1 MEETLGKRIALKR
14 KALGLTQDTLAE
26 QLGIT
31 AQAVSKW
38 ENDQSCPDITMLPRL
53 AAIFGCSTDELLGI
67 VPKQPDPMDA
77 APKALS
83 DSPEKQPPSLRQ
95 KALTSPG
102 APFGFWLFLTGVVAL
117 IDAVRLPPYDLADIG
132 LFHIA
137 ISCGI
142 FAFGLFSLFHR
153 FSLLRLGC
161 TLAGGAFIFNLVT
174 EPSIS
179 DIDWYV
185 PLLAGIALFGLDML
199 MDTLLLRKR
208 AVPAGHRI
216 PSCIQNHFE
225 SEESCFSCGTAF
237 GEDNHLITLPLLV
250 QGTAEVSFGALT
262 LDLTGCQQFAEN
274 CQLEIHSH
282 FGEMNVLIPRSCR
295 IEANIQTAFGAC
307 DSLGTPDPDAHALI
321 YVNGNASFGHIR
333 FRYC

>member
-1 MEETLGKRIALKR
+1 MEETLGKRIATKR
-14 KALGLTQDTLAE
+14 KAFGLTQDTLAE

-53 AAIFGCSTDELLGI
+53 ADIFGCSTDELLGI
-67 VPKQPDPMDA
+67 APKQ
-77 APKALS
+77 S
-83 DSPEKQPPSLRQ
+83 DGTDCIPEPSSEGQGELVSKGCRR
-95 KALTSPG
+95 ALTAPG

-117 IDAVRLPPYDLADIG
+117 IDAVRLPPYDLADVG

-174 EPSIS
+174 EPSIA
-179 DIDWYV
+179 DMDWYV

-199 MDTLLLRKR
+199 IDTLLSRKQ
-208 AVPAGHRI
+208 AVPKGHRFS
-216 PSCIQNHFE
+216 PCIQNHFE
-225 SEESCFSCGTAF
+225 TEESGFACVTTF
-237 GEDNHLITLPLLV
+237 GEDNHQINLPLLTR
-250 QGTAEVSFGALT
+250 GKAEVCFGELT
-262 LDLTGCQQFAEN
+262 LDLSGCLQFSEN
-274 CQLEIHSH
+274 CQLELHSN
-282 FGEMNVLIPRSCR
+282 FGELQVLIPRKCR
-295 IEANIQTAFGAC
+295 MEANIQTAFAAC
-307 DSLGTPDPDAHALI
+307 DTIGTPDPEAHAQI

-333 FRYC
+333 FRYI